1 MRLQAMSEI
10 ISQYAEK
17 FSVVHSNSGGN
28 HFFNGLLSSKLA
40 LENLQ
45 SIPPLSEDII
55 NFLRKYSIATVQV
68 DSMMVSPDTVS
79 QLNRDFKALKDK
91 IAVLDSL
98 LQSLIVK
105 DGATTAFI
113 KLYELNSL
121 EELENLIS
129 SLRKIIFLPLA
140 NLEGDLVLSGF
151 DVGSKYFNILITA
164 ALTFTF
170 FTNMIRESFD
180 LYVHGYQK
188 VKITE
193 KLIETYAFSELVIKE
208 LQEKTREEYNK
219 DLAKS
224 SEKLYDNLSDA
235 EKEKISNKNEF
246 INNTKFAL
254 DELAKLMDKGLEI
267 HHSIEAS
274 PEAKANFP
282 DFSAAKQLIESQ
294 KLLDKRD

>member
-1 MRLQAMSEI
+1 MSEI
-10 ISQYAEK
+10 ISQYAAK
-17 FSVVHSNSGGN
+17 FSVIHSNSGGN
-28 HFFNGLLSSKLA
+28 HFFNGLLASKIA

-68 DSMMVSPDTVS
+68 DSMMVSPDTVT

-129 SLRKIIFLPLA
+129 SLRKIVFLPLA

-151 DVGSKYFNILITA
+151 DVGSKYFNILITS

-180 LYVHGYQK
+180 LYVHSYQK
-188 VKITE
+188 VKMTE
-193 KLIETYAFSELVIKE
+193 KLIETYSFSESVIKE
-208 LQEKTREEYNK
+208 LQEKTRDEYNK
-219 DLAKS
+219 DLVKS
-224 SEKLYDNLSDA
+224 SEKLYNDLPDSQT
-235 EKEKISNKNEF
+235 EKVSNKNEF
-246 INNTKFAL
+246 VNNTKFAL

-274 PEAKANFP
+274 SEAKANFP